1 MDVIVI
7 FNGLGNQM
15 SQYAFYLQ
23 KKNIDKSTCFISFCR
38 DHNGLELDKVFGI
51 NTKENLIQKI
61 LYILFRIL
69 LTDKVKIISSPIK
82 LILNLLDCKIVRENF
97 DYNFKEKFMKP
108 SRGITFYFGGWH
120 ADNYFSKSK
129 ETILKKFEFNEPDDK
144 ENLLVLNKIKQTNS
158 VSIHVRRGDFL
169 NAANIDLFGDVCTK
183 SYFEKAITII
193 ESRVTN
199 PYFFIFSNDLEWV
212 KENLL
217 TKNVTY
223 ISCNSGKN
231 SWKDMYLM
239 SLCKH
244 NIIANST
251 FSWWGAWLN
260 KNSDKI
266 VVCPSR
272 FLKNDTFTDVYP
284 NSWTKI
290 SEY

>member
-1 MDVIVI
+1 MDVIII

-23 KKNIDKSTCFISFCR
+23 KNNINKSTYFIPFCK

-51 NTKENLIQKI
+51 NTKKVLVQKM
-61 LYILFRIL
+61 LYFLFRIL

-108 SRGITFYFGGWH
+108 SRRITFYYGGWH
-120 ADNYFSKSK
+120 AENYFSQSK
-129 ETILKKFEFNEPDDK
+129 ETILKKFEFTEPDDK
-144 ENLLVLNKIKQTNS
+144 ENLLVLNKIKETNS

-169 NAANIDLFGDVCTK
+169 NADNINLFGDVCTK
-183 SYFEKAITII
+183 SYFEKAIALV
-193 ESRVTN
+193 ESKVTN

-212 KENLL
+212 KENIL

-223 ISCNSGKN
+223 VSCNSGKD
-231 SWKDMYLM
+231 SWKDMCLM

-244 NIIANST
+244 NITANST

-284 NSWTKI
+284 DSWTKI

>member
-1 MDVIVI
+1 MDVIII

-23 KKNIDKSTCFISFCR
+23 KNNINKSTYFIPFCK
-38 DHNGLELDKVFGI
+38 DHNGLELDNVFGI
-51 NTKENLIQKI
+51 NTKEVLIQKT

-69 LTDKVKIISSPIK
+69 LTDKAKIVSCPVKR
-82 LILNLLDCKIVRENF
+82 ILNLLDCKIVRENF
-97 DYNFKEKFMKP
+97 DYNFKEKLMKP
-108 SRGITFYFGGWH
+108 SRGITFYYGGWH
-120 ADNYFSKSK
+120 AENYFSQSK
-129 ETILKKFEFNEPDDK
+129 ETILKNFEFTEPDDE
-144 ENLLVLNKIKQTNS
+144 ENLSVLNKIKETNS

-169 NAANIDLFGDVCTK
+169 NADNINLFGDVCNK
-183 SYFEKAITII
+183 SYFEKAISLI

-199 PYFFIFSNDLEWV
+199 PYFFVFSNDLEWV
-212 KENLL
+212 KENLVIE
-217 TKNVTY
+217 NVTY
-223 ISCNSGKN
+223 VACNLGKD
-231 SWKDMYLM
+231 SWKDMCLM

-260 KNSDKI
+260 RNSDKI
-266 VVCPSR
+266 VISPSR

-284 NSWTKI
+284 DSWTKV